1 MRKLINNF
9 TISEENL
16 TATSSSRSLSISG
29 DDGAMFDL
37 EVKNSAGKYYNFI
50 LQEFKTAITTST
62 AAASSCATENSNEVP
77 IISANSNIKVGMFV
91 TGDGIEKETVVT
103 GLKAIL
109 SSNPDVIVLSN
120 SCSIPKGA
128 TLTFKAPANLTNQ
141 EIKGNLY
148 SKKIVFP
155 TVTSNNNYTLQ
166 LTALHD
172 KDTYLDALEPEVDL
186 NPQSSNFGEFLTT
199 GFRNDLF
206 KSITI
211 YQYINTAITINMS
224 SSSLTTLDV
233 DFSANTFDISQPR
246 SYTSSNTSVS
256 TTSFSWP
263 ITVPSSSAIVK
274 SQPPLATYF
283 ETLKTH
289 TVNGA
294 VSNNLCIVLDS
305 VEHIAVGMKISA
317 VSSGSVSGTPVVKFI
332 DVVNKKITV
341 SATQSF
347 ADGVTLTFKALGIDG
362 PNAYGAEISFTNLK
376 IELTPLT
383 VTVASSHSG
392 SSATVIPLVSASGI
406 QDGSSTIIKGVGVD
420 VDTSLTNIATR
431 ASGSNNITLSS
442 AKVIEAGAVLTVEGT
457 STAATI
463 TGDVIL
469 RKIGDTNF
477 TTTLN
482 LDNFVGIGV
491 S

>member
-50 LQEFKTAITTST
+50 LQEFKTATTTST
-62 AAASSCATENSNEVP
+62 TAASSCATENSNEVP
-77 IISANSNIKVGMFV
+77 IISPNINIKVGMFI
-91 TGDGIEKETVVT
+91 TGDGIEKETTVT

-109 SSNPDVIVLSN
+109 TSTPDVIVLSN
-120 SCSIPKGA
+120 PCSIPKGA

-155 TVTSNNNYTLQ
+155 TVTSNDNYTLQ
-166 LTALHD
+166 LIALHD
-172 KDTYLDALEPEVDL
+172 KDTYLNNLEPEVDL
-186 NPQSSNFGEFLTT
+186 NPKSSNFGEFLTT

-246 SYTSSNTSVS
+246 TYTSSNTSVS

-263 ITVPSSSAIVK
+263 ITVPSNSAIVK

-294 VSNNLCIVLDS
+294 TSNNLCVVLDS
-305 VEHIAVGMKISA
+305 VEHIVVGMKISA
-317 VSSGSVSGTPVVKFI
+317 VSSGSVSGSPVVKFI
-332 DVVNKKITV
+332 DVANKKITV
-341 SATQSF
+341 STTQSF

-362 PNAYGAEISFTNLK
+362 PNAYGAEISFKNLK
-376 IELTPLT
+376 MELTPLT

-420 VDTSLTNIATR
+420 VDATSTNIATR
-431 ASGSNNITLSS
+431 ASGSNDITLSS
-442 AKVIEAGAVLTVEGT
+442 AKVIEPGAILIVEGT

-482 LDNFVGIGV
+482 LDNFVSIGV